1 MTNIKLSAF
10 GIQNFRSI
18 INSGW
23 RTLSNDNIT
32 VLIGQNE
39 SGKTSILEALHSFY
53 NGEINEDV
61 IRSDDSLPKI
71 SCEFEFIGENTLLSY
86 LNKSKIPKD
95 LEGILG
101 KQRKFKLVRWWNEDK
116 SNSLS
121 LTDDT
126 LFAYYQKIEKENEKT
141 KGKTIREIDNLILS
155 NDHILNELQLF
166 EQEKEK
172 FRDKYSE
179 AKKTLEQKKKA
190 LKRARKL
197 EQKVVTEKE
206 VGFAQERF
214 DSIHKEFLDREEQ
227 FRQTSEKAQILAER
241 IAVGKS
247 CKYFIQQLEEIT
259 QQKSVIIQKLAELEH
274 LYGLCST
281 ENGKREI
288 AVKIDAAKGDL
299 IQINQKLSGTNK
311 DVELW
316 LLIASK
322 VYLEN
327 IEVQKAEAEARSEI
341 ISSAKYYNRYSLA
354 EELFKYLPVFEFFED
369 FSGLLPNKID
379 LEDLLNENHQVEGF
393 KAAHNFLKL
402 AGLEPAFFREKNQ
415 RILKQRIETLN
426 SDVTINFQDY
436 WSQQVGK
443 DNKIMLHFELEHYDY
458 TVPEKSGKP
467 YLEFW
472 IKDNRERLYP
482 KQRSR
487 GVRWFLSFYLELK
500 AAAIGNNKNRI
511 LLIDEPGLSL
521 HARAQEDV
529 LKVFEDLKESMQ
541 VIYCTHSPNLVK
553 TEKLYRVLA
562 VQRANLD
569 DDRSESLIFEPAM
582 LSEANAD
589 TLTPIYS
596 LMGARISDQQVIKA
610 TNNIIV
616 PDTISYYYLYW
627 FSKLS
632 AEFADIQFI
641 PATGLQT
648 VPLLVNILAGWQLNF
663 GTLLFGQDSGNT
675 YEEIIESTLLNGDR
689 TKNQVKIL
697 ENYNMV
703 EDVLS
708 ALDFKKYVLQKRVG
722 ITEKNSEYILVNSL
736 SRKILATNF
745 VNSFNEGKIKL
756 ELLDETSQTNIK
768 SLFSE
773 IRTLLTT

>member
-10 GIQNFRSI
+10 SLQYFRSI
-18 INSGW
+18 ISSGW
-23 RTLSNDNIT
+23 RTLSSDNIT

-39 SGKTSILEALHSFY
+39 SGKTSVLEALNSFY

-61 IRSDDSLPKI
+61 IRSDDSLPKV
-71 SCEFEFIGENTLLSY
+71 SCEFELTGEDTLLSY
-86 LNKSKIPKD
+86 LNESKIPKG
-95 LEGILG
+95 LKSILG
-101 KQRKFKLVRWWNEDK
+101 KQRKFKLIRWWNEDK
-116 SNSLS
+116 SNTLS
-121 LTDDT
+121 LIDDE
-126 LFAYYQKIEKENEKT
+126 LFFYFQKIEKEREEVSAKT
-141 KGKTIREIDNLILS
+141 LKEIDDLILS
-155 NDHILNELQLF
+155 NDQILNDLQLS

-172 FRDKYSE
+172 FQLKFSE
-179 AKKTLEQKKKA
+179 SKKSLEQKKKA
-190 LKRARKL
+190 LRRARKS
-197 EQKVVTEKE
+197 EQKVVAEKE
-206 VGFAQERF
+206 VDFAQERF
-214 DSIHKEFLDREEQ
+214 DGIHKEFLDREEH
-227 FRQTSEKAQILAER
+227 FRQTSEKAHLLAER
-241 IAVGKS
+241 ITVGKT
-247 CKYFIQQLEEIT
+247 CKKAIHRLEEVS
-259 QQKSVIIQKLAELEH
+259 QQKSDSIQRLAELEH

-281 ENGKREI
+281 ESGKREI
-288 AVKIDAAKGDL
+288 AVKIDTAKGDFE
-299 IQINQKLSGTNK
+299 QINQNLTDAKK
-311 DVELW
+311 DVELQI
-316 LLIASK
+316 LIASK

-327 IEVQKAEAEARSEI
+327 KETQKAEVEARNEI
-341 ISSAKYYNRYSLA
+341 NASTQYYDRYTLA
-354 EELFKYLPVFEFFED
+354 EKLFKFLPVFEFFED

-379 LEDLLNENHQVEGF
+379 LEDLLNENHQIEGF
-393 KAAHNFLKL
+393 KAAQNFLKL

-458 TVPEKSGKP
+458 TLPEKSGKP

-500 AAAIGNNKNRI
+500 AATIGNNKNRI

-541 VIYCTHSPNLVK
+541 VIYCTHSPHLVK

-562 VQRANLD
+562 VQRANLE

-582 LSEANAD
+582 LSEASAD

-596 LMGARISDQQVIKA
+596 LMGVRLSDQQVIHA
-610 TNNIIV
+610 ANNIIV

-627 FSKLS
+627 FSKMS
-632 AEFADIQFI
+632 PEFSDIQFI

-675 YEEIIESTLLNGDR
+675 YDEIIESTLLNGDR
-689 TKNQVKIL
+689 TQNQVKIL
-697 ENYNMV
+697 ENYDMV

-722 ITEKNSEYILVNSL
+722 ITEKNSEYIHVNSL

-756 ELLDETSQTNIK
+756 EMLDETSQTNIK

-773 IRTLLTT
+773 IKTLLTT